1 MTYEIYCLY
10 STSYFF
16 NFLLKINEYYYAI
29 KLKYSYSDN
38 QFILALVSARVQ
50 EYLIKP

>member
-1 MTYEIYCLY
+1 MKYIVYTVHLI
-10 STSYFF
+10 FF